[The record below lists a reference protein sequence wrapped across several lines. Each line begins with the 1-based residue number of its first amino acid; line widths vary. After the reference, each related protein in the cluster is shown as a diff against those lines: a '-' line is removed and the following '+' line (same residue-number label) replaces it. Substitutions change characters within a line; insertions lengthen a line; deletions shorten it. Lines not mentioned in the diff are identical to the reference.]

1 MKSFS
6 ERLMY
11 FIENQLH
18 ISVREFEKNVNLP
31 QGSIQRAINGTNM
44 GIDKLQMISQHYP
57 KLNMDWLI
65 GGEGSMFE
73 PENLDNN
80 SDPIENK
87 ELNII
92 NHIPVTEGDK
102 KAILMQSILN
112 LTESNKTLAESVHK
126 AIVLNE
132 KMMDKIDTLWQSVL

>member
-6 ERLMY
+6 ERLLY
-11 FIENQLH
+11 FIDNQLH

-65 GGEGSMFE
+65 AGEGSMLDSE
-73 PENLDNN
+73 KLDNN
-80 SDPIENK
+80 SELIDNN
-87 ELNII
+87 ELNKI
-92 NHIPVTEGDK
+92 NQIPVSEGDK
-102 KAILMQSILN
+102 KAILMKSILN
-112 LTESNKTLAESVHK
+112 LTESNKTLADSVHK
-126 AIVLNE
+126 AIILNE
-132 KMMDKIDTLWQSVL
+132 KMMDKIDNLWQSVI